1 MICTIG
7 ELNRGVTKSLLNP
20 VLPTFTE
27 ALVSSLNLPDD
38 SHLSDVGLKTE
49 VLKGQL
55 MKYPLEII
63 LLQTVKRESLSF
75 RRGFIRK
82 KRRFPNHNVVK
93 NVAKVEQFLQSF
105 FLKFS
110 RCGPD
115 LTIEIL

>member
-55 MKYPLEII
+55 MKYTLEII
-63 LLQTVKRESLSF
+63 WLQTVKKRLELNLEE
-75 RRGFIRK
+75 RPYKK
-82 KRRFPNHNVVK
+82 KRRFPNHNVLK
-93 NVAKVEQFLQSF
+93 MWQKLNSF
-105 FLKFS
+105 CNHSF
-110 RCGPD
+110 
-115 LTIEIL
+115 